1 MGERAARTRTWKPT
15 RSKAGKDFVDFD
27 DDDDEA
33 RTKAKGV
40 LSRPTTKAR
49 LKFKVARVE

>member
-15 RSKAGKDFVDFD
+15 RRKENFVFLG
-27 DDDDEA
+27 DDDEP

-40 LSRPTTKAR
+40 LSKPTTKAR
-49 LKFKVARVE
+49 LKFRVARVE